1 MCPVVSIHVVGV
13 VKEMGNV
20 GGVLLSKKPDAV
32 IARVVAAAGQAVGQ
46 EEKEEPEMQHTG
58 FQQHGQP
65 WRELVVSCP
74 RKKEI
79 LHSYVL
85 GSWWTLSVKV

>member
-32 IARVVAAAGQAVGQ
+32 IASVVAATGLADGQ
-46 EEKEEPEMQHTG
+46 EVKKESKMQHTG
-58 FQQHGQP
+58 FQQ
-65 WRELVVSCP
+65 
-74 RKKEI
+74 
-79 LHSYVL
+79 
-85 GSWWTLSVKV
+85 